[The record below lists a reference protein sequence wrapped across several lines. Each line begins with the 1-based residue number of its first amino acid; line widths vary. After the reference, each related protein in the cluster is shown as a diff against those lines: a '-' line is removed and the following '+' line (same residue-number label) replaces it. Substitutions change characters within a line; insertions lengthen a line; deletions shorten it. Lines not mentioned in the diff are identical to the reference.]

1 MKDIYYIHQP
11 EHWPEED
18 INEIRAVLDASYS
31 SDIKAARGEGA
42 GGAGFDTIVEFV
54 FTNPIT
60 SGVLA
65 AAIYDVAKLLIKR
78 RPKKQPKA
86 PEGVPSSYRLVIH
99 INDGILSINL
109 DTSMQD
115 IEIALSNIPDLS
127 RDKDASRAY
136 QNSRHW
142 DVF

>member
-1 MKDIYYIHQP
+1 MKDTYYIHQP
-11 EHWPEED
+11 EHWSEED
-18 INEIRAVLDASYS
+18 IDEIRTVLDANYN
-31 SDIKAARGEGA
+31 SDVKAARGEGA

-54 FTNPIT
+54 FTNPIV

-65 AAIYDVAKLLIKR
+65 AAIYDIAKLLVKR

-99 INDGILSINL
+99 TNDGILGINL
-109 DTSMQD
+109 DSDMRD
-115 IEIALSNIPDLS
+115 IEIALSDTPDLS
-127 RDKDASRAY
+127 SDENASRAY
-136 QNSRHW
+136 QNGKHW